1 LQRKEKGEDVHEFD
15 ILCQSRMKKVVKEG
29 ESPWLNENFN
39 NKRIAYCEKYK
50 QVKGKDADPYKE
62 PIDAEVAMLA
72 GEGMKNGRLYIADGS
87 VDTSSTP
94 SLSQLR
100 ATRTSGKPGIETR
113 IKPSVVMFNEMQ
125 VCSSRARSEI
135 ASQIA

>member
-1 LQRKEKGEDVHEFD
+1 
-15 ILCQSRMKKVVKEG
+15 
-29 ESPWLNENFN
+29 
-39 NKRIAYCEKYK
+39 
-50 QVKGKDADPYKE
+50 
-62 PIDAEVAMLA
+62 MLA

-87 VDTSSTP
+87 VDTSSMP